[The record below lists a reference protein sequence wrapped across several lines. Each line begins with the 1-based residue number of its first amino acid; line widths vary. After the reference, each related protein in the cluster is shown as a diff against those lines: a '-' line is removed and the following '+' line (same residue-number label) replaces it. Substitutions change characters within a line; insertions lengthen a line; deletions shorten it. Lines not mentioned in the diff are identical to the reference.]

1 MTSSNQFKET
11 YNLFRGYINYS
22 EEYTYEQWINSP
34 EDHKVAI
41 LYCQFYKEIT
51 LAWNKVVSVYSQQSD
66 GVDEVIQYLIKNVDK
81 IKQDEKR
88 FRPQYIYTVAYNCL
102 YCLCRDLNKKKKIYE
117 NECSNIIV
125 HNDEE
130 LDLFETVQGSE
141 STSVEGHLTDSE
153 KDRFWSIIEDMG
165 QDTVIVVS
173 KLLNDPMNWTKTG
186 KARFTKRDY
195 DKISD
200 ERFQEILASLKDV
213 LAQFSDIL
221 L

>member
-11 YNLFRGYINYS
+11 YNLFRSYISYS
-22 EEYTYEQWINSP
+22 EEYTYEQWLNSP
-34 EDHKVAI
+34 EEHKVAI
-41 LYCQFYKEIT
+41 LYCQYYKEIT

-81 IKQDEKR
+81 IKQDQKR
-88 FRPQYIYTVAYNCL
+88 FKPQYIYTVAYNCL

-117 NECSNIIV
+117 NECSNIV
-125 HNDEE
+125 MHNDEE

-186 KARFTKRDY
+186 KAKFTKIDY
-195 DKISD
+195 DRISD

-213 LAQFSDIL
+213 LAQFNEL
-221 L
+221 F